1 MPAGGG
7 AEVKVGQVDTKTDP
21 TRTSGSGGLTPE
33 RFRAATL
40 YASMTRRGSSELR
53 TSVC

>member
-1 MPAGGG
+1 MPAGGGGGG

-21 TRTSGSGGLTPE
+21 TRTSGSRGLTPE
-33 RFRAATL
+33 GFRAA
-40 YASMTRRGSSELR
+40 TRRGSSELR